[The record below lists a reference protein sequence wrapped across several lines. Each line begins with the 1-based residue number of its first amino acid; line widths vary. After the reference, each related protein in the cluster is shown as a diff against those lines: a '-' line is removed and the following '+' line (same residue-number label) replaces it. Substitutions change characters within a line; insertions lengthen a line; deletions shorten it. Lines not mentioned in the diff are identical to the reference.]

1 MQNIINKI
9 FEFQSLIKDK
19 VISDNTKISLFK
31 KINYVCFGIFIIYGI
46 FIINL
51 EFNEYVKNFLF
62 LIICIVN
69 LISIFL
75 SRMENMCSSIK
86 EFLETSV
93 FTTLILG
100 IFIYWRLS
108 KYIKDRYWLYV
119 IIIITFTLIWS
130 FLSTLSN
137 PKVGTISNAIIAV
150 VLGIALQANSFIW
163 SIFELDKI
171 NLGFDISY
179 VGLNFS
185 EYEFIEISINTLLF
199 PFFVMVTVG
208 ALACAYKEYWLEDR

>member
-1 MQNIINKI
+1 
-9 FEFQSLIKDK
+9 
-19 VISDNTKISLFK
+19 
-31 KINYVCFGIFIIYGI
+31 
-46 FIINL
+46 
-51 EFNEYVKNFLF
+51 
-62 LIICIVN
+62 
-69 LISIFL
+69 
-75 SRMENMCSSIK
+75 MCSSIK

>member
-199 PFFVMVTVG
+199 PFFVIVTVG

>member
-1 MQNIINKI
+1 MAIIKI
-9 FEFQSLIKDK
+9 YQ
-19 VISDNTKISLFK
+19 
-31 KINYVCFGIFIIYGI
+31 G
-46 FIINL
+46 
-51 EFNEYVKNFLF
+51 
-62 LIICIVN
+62 
-69 LISIFL
+69 
-75 SRMENMCSSIK
+75 
-86 EFLETSV
+86 
-93 FTTLILG
+93 
-100 IFIYWRLS
+100 
-108 KYIKDRYWLYV
+108 RYWLYV

-199 PFFVMVTVG
+199 PFFVIVTVG

>member
-69 LISIFL
+69 LISIL
-75 SRMENMCSSIK
+75 VKSI
-86 EFLETSV
+86 
-93 FTTLILG
+93 ILCK
-100 IFIYWRLS
+100 IY
-108 KYIKDRYWLYV
+108 
-119 IIIITFTLIWS
+119 
-130 FLSTLSN
+130 
-137 PKVGTISNAIIAV
+137 
-150 VLGIALQANSFIW
+150 
-163 SIFELDKI
+163 
-171 NLGFDISY
+171 
-179 VGLNFS
+179 
-185 EYEFIEISINTLLF
+185 
-199 PFFVMVTVG
+199 
-208 ALACAYKEYWLEDR
+208 

>member
-1 MQNIINKI
+1 MENIVNNI

-19 VISDNTKISLFK
+19 VISDNKKMSLFK
-31 KINYVCFGIFIIYGI
+31 KINIVSIVIFIIYGL

-51 EFNEYVKNFLF
+51 KFNEYVKNFLF
-62 LIICIVN
+62 LIICLSN

-75 SRMENMCSSIK
+75 SRMESMCSSVK
-86 EFLETSV
+86 GFLETSV

-100 IFIYWRLS
+100 FFIYWRLS
-108 KYIKDRYWLYV
+108 KYIKDRYWSYV
-119 IIIITFTLIWS
+119 IIIIIFTLIWS

-137 PKVGTISNAIIAV
+137 PKIGTISNAIIAV

-179 VGLNFS
+179 DGLNFS
-185 EYEFIEISINTLLF
+185 EYEIIEISINTLLF

>member
-93 FTTLILG
+93 FTTLILC